1 MAAQSTTPLLKVEG
15 LKQYFRVNKNFTVKA
30 VDDVSFEIYPGET
43 YGLVG
48 ESGSGKSTI
57 GRSIIRLY
65 DPTAGKITFDGQDIS
80 GRLTHA
86 QNNTLRTQM
95 QMIFQDPMASLNPR
109 KKVED
114 IIGEGLDIH
123 HLCKTQAERREKVE
137 KILAKVGLAPEH
149 AERYPHQFSGG
160 QRQRVG
166 IARALI
172 MNPKL
177 IIADECISA
186 LDVSIQAQVVNLMKD
201 IQQETGTAYLFI
213 AHDLSMVKYI
223 SDRIGVLHL
232 GHLLETGTTEEIFE
246 HPIHPYTRSL
256 LSAMPDLDTA
266 DDRLYTIPGSPP
278 NLLHEKPGDAFAP
291 RNRFALNI
299 DDEID
304 PPMFKIS
311 DTHYAATWLLDPRA
325 PKVEMPPE
333 LKERIARMKAEA
345 KKIEEAE

>member
-1 MAAQSTTPLLKVEG
+1 MAAQSTTLLLKVEG

-95 QMIFQDPMASLNPR
+95 QMIFQDHMASLNPR

-177 IIADECISA
+177 IIAD
-186 LDVSIQAQVVNLMKD
+186 
-201 IQQETGTAYLFI
+201 
-213 AHDLSMVKYI
+213 
-223 SDRIGVLHL
+223 
-232 GHLLETGTTEEIFE
+232 
-246 HPIHPYTRSL
+246 
-256 LSAMPDLDTA
+256 
-266 DDRLYTIPGSPP
+266 
-278 NLLHEKPGDAFAP
+278 
-291 RNRFALNI
+291 
-299 DDEID
+299 
-304 PPMFKIS
+304 
-311 DTHYAATWLLDPRA
+311 
-325 PKVEMPPE
+325 
-333 LKERIARMKAEA
+333 
-345 KKIEEAE
+345 

>member
-1 MAAQSTTPLLKVEG
+1 MMANENKEPLLSVKG
-15 LKQYFRVNKNFTVKA
+15 LKQYFKVSKSFTVHA
-30 VDDVSFEIYPGET
+30 VEDVSFEIYPGET

-65 DPTAGKITFDGQDIS
+65 DPTEGTIIFNDMDIS
-80 GRLTHA
+80 KKLSKA
-86 QNNTLRTQM
+86 NSQALRIQM

-109 KKVED
+109 KKVRD

-123 HLCKTQAERREKVE
+123 HMYKNYEEREK
-137 KILAKVGLAPEH
+137 KIKNILAKVGLAPEH
-149 AERYPHQFSGG
+149 ASRYPHQFSGG

-246 HPIHPYTRSL
+246 DPIHPYTKSL
-256 LSAMPDLDTA
+256 LSAIPAPNPIVEKKRTA
-266 DDRLYTIPGSPP
+266 LSYDYKTSG
-278 NLLHEKPGDAFAP
+278 
-291 RNRFALNI
+291 I
-299 DDEID
+299 DYN
-304 PPMFKIS
+304 KGTNHLVS
-311 DTHYAATWLLDPRA
+311 GTHYVKCTD
-325 PKVEMPPE
+325 
-333 LKERIARMKAEA
+333 AEFA
-345 KKIEEAE
+345 KWVG

>member
-1 MAAQSTTPLLKVEG
+1 MEERVPLLKVEN
-15 LKQYFRVNKNFTVKA
+15 LKQYFPISKKFTVKA

-48 ESGSGKSTI
+48 ESGSGKTTI

-65 DPTAGKITFDGQDIS
+65 DPTAGKITFDGVDIS
-80 GRLTHA
+80 GKMSA
-86 QNNTLRTQM
+86 ADEKKLRTEM
-95 QMIFQDPMASLNPR
+95 QMIFQDPMACLNPR
-109 KKVED
+109 QKVAD
-114 IIGEGLDIH
+114 IIGQGLDIH
-123 HLCKTQAERREKVE
+123 HLYTDKADRDAKIAR
-137 KILAKVGLAPEH
+137 ILAKVGLAPEH

-201 IQQETGTAYLFI
+201 IQKETGAAYLFI

-232 GHLLETGTTEEIFE
+232 GHLVETGTTEEIFAN
-246 HPIHPYTRSL
+246 PVHPYTRSL
-256 LSAMPDLDTA
+256 ISAIPHPNPAVERVRTSLHYDYFTSGIDYMAGEL
-266 DDRLYTIPGSPP
+266 RTIEGTHKV
-278 NLLHEKPGDAFAP
+278 LATEEEFEKW
-291 RNRFALNI
+291 
-299 DDEID
+299 
-304 PPMFKIS
+304 
-311 DTHYAATWLLDPRA
+311 T
-325 PKVEMPPE
+325 
-333 LKERIARMKAEA
+333 KAE
-345 KKIEEAE
+345 KNYR

>member
-1 MAAQSTTPLLKVEG
+1 MTEMENREPLLTVKG
-15 LKQYFRVNKNFTVKA
+15 LKQYFKVSSTYTVHA
-30 VDDVSFEIYPGET
+30 VENVSFQIYPGET

-65 DPTAGKITFDGQDIS
+65 DPTAGEIMFDGMNIGGKIS
-80 GRLTHA
+80 RA
-86 QNNTLRTQM
+86 DSQKLRTQM

-109 KKVED
+109 KKVRD

-123 HLCKTQAERREKVE
+123 HMYRNSGEREE
-137 KILAKVGLAPEH
+137 KIANILQKVGLAPEH
-149 AERYPHQFSGG
+149 ASRYPHQFSGG

-232 GHLLETGTTEEIFE
+232 GHLLETGTTAEIFE
-246 HPIHPYTRSL
+246 HPVHPYTKSL
-256 LSAMPDLDTA
+256 LSA
-266 DDRLYTIPGSPP
+266 IPEP
-278 NLLHEKPGDAFAP
+278 NPIVEKKRIAESYDYKTSG
-291 RNRFALNI
+291 I
-299 DDEID
+299 DYNQGTDHLV
-304 PPMFKIS
+304 S
-311 DTHYAATWLLDPRA
+311 GTHYVKCTD
-325 PKVEMPPE
+325 
-333 LKERIARMKAEA
+333 
-345 KKIEEAE
+345 EEFQRWI

>member
-1 MAAQSTTPLLKVEG
+1 MSEMINNGKPLLHVEN
-15 LKQYFRVNKNFTVKA
+15 LCQYFKISGNYTLKA
-30 VDDVSFEIYPGET
+30 VDGVSFDVYPGET

-65 DPTAGKITFDGQDIS
+65 EPTSGKIEFDGMDIS
-80 GRLTHA
+80 GNMSRST
-86 QNNTLRTQM
+86 QNELRTKM

-109 KKVED
+109 KKIGD

-123 HLCKTQAERREKVE
+123 KTYSSKAERDEAIKA
-137 KILAKVGLAPEH
+137 ILKKVGLSPEH
-149 AERYPHQFSGG
+149 ASRFPHQFSGG

-177 IIADECISA
+177 IVADECISA

-201 IQQETGTAYLFI
+201 IQQETKAAYLFI

-232 GHLLETGTTEEIFE
+232 GHLLETGTTDEIFNN
-246 HPIHPYTRSL
+246 PIHPYTRSL
-256 LSAMPDLDTA
+256 LSAIPEPNPTVEKARESLSYDYKTSGID
-266 DDRLYTIPGSPP
+266 YTRGWDHLIEG
-278 NLLHEKPGDAFAP
+278 
-291 RNRFALNI
+291 
-299 DDEID
+299 
-304 PPMFKIS
+304 
-311 DTHYAATWLLDPRA
+311 THYVKCTDEEL
-325 PKVEMPPE
+325 EMF
-333 LKERIARMKAEA
+333 MKN
-345 KKIEEAE
+345 

>member
-1 MAAQSTTPLLKVEG
+1 MKIDENTTPLLTVDH
-15 LKQYFRVNKNFTVKA
+15 LKQYFKVSGSFTVKA
-30 VDDVSFEIYPGET
+30 VEDVSFKIYPGDT

-65 DPTAGKITFDGQDIS
+65 DPTAGEIQFNGLDIS
-80 GRLTHA
+80 GKMSKSDS
-86 QNNTLRTQM
+86 QTLRTQM

-123 HLCKTQAERREKVE
+123 HKCKNKEERDEMVKA
-137 KILAKVGLAPEH
+137 ILAKVGLAPEH
-149 AERYPHQFSGG
+149 ATRYPHQFSGG
-160 QRQRVG
+160 QRQRIG

-232 GHLLETGTTEEIFE
+232 GHLLETGTTDEIFE
-246 HPIHPYTRSL
+246 NPIHPYTKSL
-256 LSAMPDLDTA
+256 LSAIPTPNPIVEKTRAAESYDYATSGID
-266 DDRLYTIPGSPP
+266 YTLGTE
-278 NLLHEKPGDAFAP
+278 HHVGG
-291 RNRFALNI
+291 
-299 DDEID
+299 
-304 PPMFKIS
+304 
-311 DTHYAATWLLDPRA
+311 THYVKCTD
-325 PKVEMPPE
+325 EE
-333 LKERIARMKAEA
+333 FA
-345 KKIEEAE
+345 KWNV

>member
-1 MAAQSTTPLLKVEG
+1 MAAQSATPLLKVEG
-15 LKQYFRVNKNFTVKA
+15 LKQYFKVNKNFTVKA

-80 GRLTHA
+80 GHLSHA

-123 HLCKTQAERREKVE
+123 HMYKTPAERREKVE

-186 LDVSIQAQVVNLMKD
+186 LDVSIQAQVLNLLNELKHD
-201 IQQETGTAYLFI
+201 LDLTYIFV
-213 AHDLSMVKYI
+213 AHDLSVVEYI
-223 SDRIGVLHL
+223 SDRVGVMYL
-232 GHLLETGTTEEIFE
+232 GNFVEVGEKEKIYSN
-246 HPIHPYTRSL
+246 PMHPYTQAL
-256 LSAMPDLDTA
+256 LSTVPVPDPTA
-266 DDRLYTIPGSPP
+266 KRERILLEGSIPSAHKPPTGCKFHTRCPKCMECCKTQAPERYEVDDGHYVYCHLY
-278 NLLHEKPGDAFAP
+278 D
-291 RNRFALNI
+291 
-299 DDEID
+299 
-304 PPMFKIS
+304 
-311 DTHYAATWLLDPRA
+311 
-325 PKVEMPPE
+325 
-333 LKERIARMKAEA
+333 KERREQQK
-345 KKIEEAE
+345 

>member
-123 HLCKTQAERREKVE
+123 HMYKT
-137 KILAKVGLAPEH
+137 
-149 AERYPHQFSGG
+149 
-160 QRQRVG
+160 
-166 IARALI
+166 
-172 MNPKL
+172 
-177 IIADECISA
+177 
-186 LDVSIQAQVVNLMKD
+186 
-201 IQQETGTAYLFI
+201 
-213 AHDLSMVKYI
+213 
-223 SDRIGVLHL
+223 
-232 GHLLETGTTEEIFE
+232 
-246 HPIHPYTRSL
+246 
-256 LSAMPDLDTA
+256 
-266 DDRLYTIPGSPP
+266 
-278 NLLHEKPGDAFAP
+278 
-291 RNRFALNI
+291 
-299 DDEID
+299 
-304 PPMFKIS
+304 
-311 DTHYAATWLLDPRA
+311 
-325 PKVEMPPE
+325 
-333 LKERIARMKAEA
+333 
-345 KKIEEAE
+345 